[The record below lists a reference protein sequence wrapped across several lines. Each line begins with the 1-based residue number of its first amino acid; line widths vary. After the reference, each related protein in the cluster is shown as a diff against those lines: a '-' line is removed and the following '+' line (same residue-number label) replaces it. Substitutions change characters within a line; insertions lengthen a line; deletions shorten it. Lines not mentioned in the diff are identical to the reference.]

1 MKTIGIEK
9 LNLYGCTMFVDQR
22 RLAEAR
28 GKDPRKIIDDFLIDT
43 RSLNPV
49 WEDTVTMGANA
60 ARGVLEGVDPAEIGM
75 LIVGTE
81 GSVDFG
87 KPISTNILGALG
99 LGPNIRNYEVKH
111 ACYSGIAA
119 LDTAANWIAAGL
131 NGGRKALVISSDF
144 SREHLHTREE
154 FVLGG
159 GAAAVLVSEAPRIV
173 EFELGRRGT
182 WSSDIYDTWRP
193 SAKAEV
199 GNNEVSLYAYM
210 DALEGAWE
218 DYVKRAG
225 SSGANGDSG
234 GGDADFDADHAWLCY
249 HTPFPGMAFQ
259 AHRTL
264 CNCSAPRKKAEVQN
278 DFNNRVYPVLR
289 FSRRMGSTYGSSNF
303 IGTAGLLA
311 GDAPVKAGDRIGYF
325 AYGSGAIGEFWSARV
340 LPEGRKTVRAMDIDG
355 AFNRRREAD
364 VDEYEEIDVKRK
376 ESIER
381 ENYEPDRALPAG
393 LWDSHYQ
400 GHGLLNLAKIEGSV
414 RHYEWS

>member
-119 LDTAANWIAAGL
+119 LDTAVNWIAAGL

-264 CNCSAPRKKAEVQN
+264 CNCNAPRKKAEVQN

-364 VDEYEEIDVKRK
+364 VAEYEEIDVKRK

-400 GHGLLNLAKIEGSV
+400 GRGLLNLAKIEGSV